1 MKSIQN
7 VLNVINKD
15 GFMASID
22 LKDAFYFISVAAH
35 HQKYLNCFLQ
45 MSMLG
50 LHAYQIG
57 MVLL

>member
-1 MKSIQN
+1 MNSIQN

-22 LKDAFYFISVAAH
+22 LKDAFYFVSGAAH

-45 MSMLG
+45 MSLLS
-50 LHAYQIG
+50 LHASQIG
-57 MVLL
+57 MVLS